1 MASKCNYLQACRR
14 LNATRAQ
21 CQSKL
26 HLSTCWFISCQSQA
40 CPASPLNPLVPF
52 GHALRFSHC
61 YWPAFEW
68 QSVIWYSCPGTF
80 LNTSLKVATPPPR
93 LSSYYSIHLCE
104 GEMFAQVASLSL
116 SLASLVSLCLNK
128 LPLKQ
133 NMLLS
138 HYKQEKW
145 KYLCPC
151 AKITTA
157 TTTTATTTATTI
169 ASRDK
174 SNPEG
179 FYIFLMLLQLEQA
192 NGVDRTS
199 DHTTLH
205 TLLPAKCVVFPPLS
219 LPLCI

>member
-1 MASKCNYLQACRR
+1 MLKPWVPSTGEREGKQAVGVEQHDSLLETLTRMASKCNYLQACRR

-104 GEMFAQVASLSL
+104 GEMYAQVASLSL
-116 SLASLVSLCLNK
+116 SLF
-128 LPLKQ
+128 LPL
-133 NMLLS
+133 
-138 HYKQEKW
+138 
-145 KYLCPC
+145 
-151 AKITTA
+151 
-157 TTTTATTTATTI
+157 
-169 ASRDK
+169 
-174 SNPEG
+174 
-179 FYIFLMLLQLEQA
+179 
-192 NGVDRTS
+192 
-199 DHTTLH
+199 
-205 TLLPAKCVVFPPLS
+205 FPFV
-219 LPLCI
+219 

>member
-1 MASKCNYLQACRR
+1 MQLSASLQASQRDACSMPVQIAFEHLLVYQLPVAVVPRFSP
-14 LNATRAQ
+14 
-21 CQSKL
+21 QSPCSL
-26 HLSTCWFISCQSQA
+26 W
-40 CPASPLNPLVPF
+40 PRVEV
-52 GHALRFSHC
+52 SHC

-116 SLASLVSLCLNK
+116 SLSSHVSLCLNK

-151 AKITTA
+151 AKI
-157 TTTTATTTATTI
+157 TTATTTATTI